1 MMLNNY
7 INHSLDKKNRG
18 IYFKRGKWLL
28 HIISFVAMYIAN
40 LAKFGGTIDD
50 LKEGANTTIVFDD
63 KKGASSIEVS
73 STANIV
79 DNNTYLA
86 SFITLL
92 PFIVFFYI
100 YCLYLIPS
108 CFKRDKKRQFWQFVA
123 VSLIVFPL
131 IQVGLHYAFVDSL
144 PQLGRHMD
152 EGFLKFTW
160 RTFTGFIGIFFG
172 FTSLLFFMELLEEVR
187 TSKEIKRHES
197 EITQTELNRIKMQ
210 MNPSFMAVALDQISA
225 LAAAQDDTTPETI
238 VGFADV
244 LRYRLY
250 RSKVDKVF
258 LEEEL
263 QQLSNLFKFQNNIH
277 KRDCCILEVEGTT
290 DNKGIVP
297 LALINIAEPLIN
309 YATNINHEWNL
320 LMYLL
325 CEEDEMQ
332 IAVEFSEVGALEN
345 DLLLG
350 IKSALDLMFDT
361 DVIFAIENETDN
373 YSIRTCLPL
382 YRNSNA
388 SS

>member
-28 HIISFVAMYIAN
+28 HIISFGAMYIAN
-40 LAKFGGTIDD
+40 LAKFGGKIDD
-50 LKEGANTTIVFDD
+50 LKGGANTTIVFDD

-108 CFKRDKKRQFWQFVA
+108 CFKRDKKRQFWQLMA
-123 VSLIVFPL
+123 ISLIVFPL

-277 KRDCCILEVEGTT
+277 KRDCCILEVEGAT

-388 SS
+388 SL